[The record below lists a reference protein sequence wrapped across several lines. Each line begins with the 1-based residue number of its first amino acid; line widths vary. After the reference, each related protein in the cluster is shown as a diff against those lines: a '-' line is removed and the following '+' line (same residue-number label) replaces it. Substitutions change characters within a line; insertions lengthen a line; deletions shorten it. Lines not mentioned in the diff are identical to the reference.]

1 MDTQFVQT
9 RFKAMGTTC
18 SVGVT
23 AAPGDEATADEAL
36 DAARLEI
43 IACERALS
51 RFIATSDLS
60 ALNRAGGDWVPV
72 GSRLLAALAVARDA
86 RQASDGRFDPTIL
99 PVLAAAG
106 YDGSFEQLEQRA
118 PETLFGWRAGT
129 RIEIDLL
136 AGRARLE
143 RGAAVD
149 LGGIGKGWSADR
161 TVARI
166 RQVWPLVPGCLVDMG
181 GDIAVLGAPPHGGPW
196 LVDIADP
203 RRPGRPLAR
212 LGLER
217 GGVATS
223 GRDARR
229 FGPQLGLHHL
239 IDPVTGRPSARGPLA
254 VTVVAS
260 DAAQAEAHATAL
272 AVTPVEEAAA
282 YIAARPG
289 LAAFV
294 VPDAGQPFELGEP
307 PLAAIEQRGV
317 RIKLTT
323 PIGGLS

>member
-1 MDTQFVQT
+1 MDQQFVQT
-9 RFKAMGTTC
+9 QFKAMGTTC

-23 AAPGDEATADEAL
+23 AARGDEAIADKAL

-51 RFIATSDLS
+51 RFIATSELS
-60 ALNRAGGDWVPV
+60 ALNQAGGEWVAV
-72 GSRLLAALAVARDA
+72 GDRLLAALAVARDA
-86 RQASDGRFDPTIL
+86 REATEGRFDPTIL
-99 PVLAAAG
+99 PALAAAG
-106 YDGSFEQLEQRA
+106 YDGSFEQLELRV
-118 PETLFGWRAGT
+118 PETLSDWHAGT
-129 RIEIDLL
+129 RIEIDLF
-136 AGRARLE
+136 AGRARLDP
-143 RGAAVD
+143 GAAVD

-161 TVARI
+161 TVAQI

-196 LVDIADP
+196 AVDIADP

-212 LGLER
+212 LRLEQ

-223 GRDARR
+223 GRDTRR
-229 FGPQLGLHHL
+229 FGPQRRLHHL
-239 IDPVTGRPSARGPLA
+239 IDPVTGRPSASGPLA
-254 VTVVAS
+254 VTVVAA
-260 DAAQAEAHATAL
+260 DAARAEAHATAL

-282 YIAARPG
+282 YVAARPD
-289 LAAFV
+289 LAALV
-294 VPDAGQPFELGEP
+294 VPDAGQPLELGGL
-307 PLAAIEQRGV
+307 PLTAIEQRNV